1 MSSFKPVIAVIRALD
16 VLAAVNELKEASV
29 SALFKKTRLN
39 QPTIIRMLE
48 TLEHAGYVRRH
59 PTQALYMTTGKTFEL
74 SRGYDQH
81 RQVGIAT
88 APILA
93 RLRRKVGW
101 PSDVAL
107 FDHDAMVVVQTSRGV
122 GRLFY
127 DRRPGYR
134 APVFATSLGLA
145 YVAFCSQED
154 RERALTSA
162 AKSPDS
168 WNDAAR
174 DEKQAKR
181 LIDRI
186 RKQRYATI
194 DESYSRR
201 EYEGTI
207 GTIGLP
213 ILVDGVAVAALN
225 MIFLREAINFGTV
238 LERCLDPLLKA
249 AKEIADTFPVQAP
262 ATE

>member
-1 MSSFKPVIAVIRALD
+1 MSI
-16 VLAAVNELKEASV
+16 
-29 SALFKKTRLN
+29 
-39 QPTIIRMLE
+39 
-48 TLEHAGYVRRH
+48 
-59 PTQALYMTTGKTFEL
+59 
-74 SRGYDQH
+74 
-81 RQVGIAT
+81 
-88 APILA
+88 
-93 RLRRKVGW
+93 
-101 PSDVAL
+101 
-107 FDHDAMVVVQTSRGV
+107 
-122 GRLFY
+122 
-127 DRRPGYR
+127 
-134 APVFATSLGLA
+134 
-145 YVAFCSQED
+145 
-154 RERALTSA
+154 
-162 AKSPDS
+162 
-168 WNDAAR
+168 

-249 AKEIADTFPVQAP
+249 AKEIADTFPAQAP
-262 ATE
+262 TAE

>member
-1 MSSFKPVIAVIRALD
+1 
-16 VLAAVNELKEASV
+16 
-29 SALFKKTRLN
+29 
-39 QPTIIRMLE
+39 MLE
-48 TLEHAGYVRRH
+48 TLEDAGYVRRH
-59 PTQALYMTTGKTFEL
+59 PTQALYMTTGKTSEL

-134 APVFATSLGLA
+134 APVFATSAGPCLRCVLQPGGSRTGADVRREISRFLERRRPRRETGETA
-145 YVAFCSQED
+145 D
-154 RERALTSA
+154 RSH
-162 AKSPDS
+162 P
-168 WNDAAR
+168 
-174 DEKQAKR
+174 QAE
-181 LIDRI
+181 
-186 RKQRYATI
+186 YATI

-225 MIFLREAINFGTV
+225 MIFCARRINFGTV
-238 LERCLDPLLKA
+238 LERCPDPFAQGGERNRRILSQCRPPPPNHLKSRPTPCHHSPISTLLS
-249 AKEIADTFPVQAP
+249 D
-262 ATE
+262 